1 MSVGGRGAGYSV
13 LTQTVAGFSSQAIMV
28 RGGVFL
34 EAPVCVRKGG
44 GELGIVF

>member
-1 MSVGGRGAGYSV
+1 MGGEGGGAVYSV
-13 LTQTVAGFSSQAIMV
+13 LTQTVAGFSQAIMA

-34 EAPVCVRKGG
+34 EAPVCVGKG